1 MDKATSFLK
10 FIFYISVLF
19 LIIISLYPGSL
30 FGMLFYGDSGLQPN
44 LAFNPYFTPLPR
56 HLYTIGSIINHFIV
70 YFCVSIFGLCLY
82 LRNRNFQKLVYGLF
96 FLSIFLEVLQFVAP
110 KRAFEIL
117 DLSANFA
124 GVLVAYCLI
133 KIYKSRSRLWI
144 S

>member
-10 FIFYISVLF
+10 FIFCISVLF

-44 LAFNPYFTPLPR
+44 LAFNPFFTPLPR
-56 HLYTIGSIINHFIV
+56 HLYTIGSIINHFII
-70 YFCVSIFGLCLY
+70 YFCISIFGLCLY
-82 LRNRNFQKLVYGLF
+82 LRNRNFQKLFYGLL
-96 FLSIFLEVLQFVAP
+96 FLSIFLEVLQFVVP
-110 KRAFEIL
+110 KRAFEIF

-133 KIYKSRSRLWI
+133 KIYKSWNRL
-144 S
+144 

>member
-1 MDKATSFLK
+1 MQMDKVTSFLK

-44 LAFNPYFTPLPR
+44 LAFNPFFTLLPR
-56 HLYTIGSIINHFIV
+56 HFYTIGSIINHFII
-70 YFCVSIFGLCLY
+70 YFCISIFGLCLY

-96 FLSIFLEVLQFVAP
+96 FLSIFLEILQLVAP
-110 KRAFEIL
+110 KRAFEIF
-117 DLSANFA
+117 DLSANFV

-133 KIYKSRSRLWI
+133 KIYKSWNGL
-144 S
+144 

>member
-19 LIIISLYPGSL
+19 LVIISLYPGSL

-44 LAFNPYFTPLPR
+44 LALNPFFTPLPR
-56 HLYTIGSIINHFIV
+56 HLYTFGSIINHFII
-70 YFCVSIFGLCLY
+70 YFCISIFGLCLY
-82 LRNRNFQKLVYGLF
+82 LRNRNFQKLFYGLL
-96 FLSIFLEVLQFVAP
+96 FLSIFLEVLQFVVP

-124 GVLVAYCLI
+124 GVLLAYFAI
-133 KIYKSRSRLWI
+133 KIYLFFNKS
-144 S
+144 